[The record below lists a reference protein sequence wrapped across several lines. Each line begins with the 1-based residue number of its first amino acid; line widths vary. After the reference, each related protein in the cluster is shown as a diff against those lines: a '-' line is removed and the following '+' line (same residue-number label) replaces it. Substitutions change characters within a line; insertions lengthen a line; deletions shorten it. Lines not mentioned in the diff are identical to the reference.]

1 MRDVQIQMHIW
12 QLALLVG
19 AATAY
24 PITAAGKPAHHPDHT
39 QHHTL
44 HQRGGPKPH
53 SRSLESPA
61 ERDKAPEATNV
72 HAAQIAA
79 ANLLKSMHYMGE
91 VHGFQQTYPGVL
103 DQVFEL
109 AQNHLAEKKDA
120 HMLEELQML
129 KDELA
134 AYNANGDASWTN
146 DRRNRDVS
154 LVMDMLP
161 EMIADI
167 DAMPEYQFGAT
178 STATPTTTPTTTTSL
193 ADDPTLTTAQKTQI
207 ATVNALKNMRY
218 MGEVHGFQMTYP
230 GVLEKAFELARSDL
244 TEKKDAHMLEELQ
257 LLMDEVAAYNE
268 NGEASWTND
277 RRNRDVSLVMDML
290 PELIGLDLV
299 PGKHIKTTSTTTST
313 TTPATTPTAIP
324 TSIPTA
330 ISTASLSTLNA
341 AADKIAA
348 DKAAANKA
356 AVDKAAADKAAADRA
371 AADLAADNKAALDK
385 AAADHIVAYKAA
397 ADKAAAAQAAVDRAA
412 ASKAAADKAAADQA
426 AADKAAADKAAAD
439 KAAALK
445 VAADKAAAD
454 KVAAA
459 KEEADRAAAFKAAVD
474 KAVADA
480 LAAESAAANRA
491 VALKAAVDKAAADT
505 LAATRATHPLVS
517 LHPLPQSAATRS
529 ATSTTS
535 GTTSATTS
543 GTTFSAD
550 ALARDSSGVIFP
562 AVGLALAALICF
574 GIVLGSFIHRV
585 RSLRAPS
592 KSSRLYGA
600 SAGEY
605 SPRKQRTKLKQAI
618 LSDDPEGFEAELDSP
633 SDYPKGDAD
642 RDFD

>member
-1 MRDVQIQMHIW
+1 MDMLPEMIADIDAVPEYQFGATSTATPTTTPTTTTS
-12 QLALLVG
+12 LADDPTL
-19 AATAY
+19 T
-24 PITAAGKPAHHPDHT
+24 PAQKT
-39 QHHTL
+39 
-44 HQRGGPKPH
+44 
-53 SRSLESPA
+53 
-61 ERDKAPEATNV
+61 
-72 HAAQIAA
+72 QIATVNA
-79 ANLLKSMHYMGE
+79 LKSMHYMGE

-103 DQVFEL
+103 DQVFAL

-134 AYNANGDASWTN
+134 AYNANGD
-146 DRRNRDVS
+146 
-154 LVMDMLP
+154 
-161 EMIADI
+161 
-167 DAMPEYQFGAT
+167 
-178 STATPTTTPTTTTSL
+178 
-193 ADDPTLTTAQKTQI
+193 
-207 ATVNALKNMRY
+207 
-218 MGEVHGFQMTYP
+218 
-230 GVLEKAFELARSDL
+230 
-244 TEKKDAHMLEELQ
+244 
-257 LLMDEVAAYNE
+257 
-268 NGEASWTND
+268 ASWTND

-330 ISTASLSTLNA
+330 IPTASLSTLNA
-341 AADKIAA
+341 AADTIAA

-412 ASKAAADKAAADQA
+412 ASKAAADKAAADQAAADQA

-633 SDYPKGDAD
+633 RQRDYPKGDAD